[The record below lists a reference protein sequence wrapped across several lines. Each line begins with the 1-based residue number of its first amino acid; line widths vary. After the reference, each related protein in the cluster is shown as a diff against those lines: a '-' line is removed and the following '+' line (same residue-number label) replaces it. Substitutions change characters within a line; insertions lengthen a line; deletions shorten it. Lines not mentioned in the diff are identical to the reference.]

1 MNSHFSL
8 EQLLSLVDIKPYVLR
23 FWETEF
29 DGIQPELDQN
39 GGSFYSQKNI
49 DKILLIKKY
58 LFEDKLSIVQ
68 AKQEL
73 SKNQTNTFSQA
84 IVEPIVAPPLF
95 SEEEKKE
102 EMTSQPYKPNLQ
114 ELKMNLENSIKI
126 VQKLRSTLCNI

>member
-8 EQLLSLVDIKPYVLR
+8 EQLLSLVDVKPYVLR

-73 SKNQTNTFSQA
+73 SKNQTNTFSQTV
-84 IVEPIVAPPLF
+84 VEPIVAPPLF
-95 SEEEKKE
+95 
-102 EMTSQPYKPNLQ
+102 
-114 ELKMNLENSIKI
+114 
-126 VQKLRSTLCNI
+126 

>member
-8 EQLLSLVDIKPYVLR
+8 EQLLSLVDVKPYVLR

-73 SKNQTNTFSQA
+73 SKNQTNTFSQTV
-84 IVEPIVAPPLF
+84 VEPIVAPPLF

-102 EMTSQPYKPNLQ
+102 EMTSQPYKPDLQ

>member
-73 SKNQTNTFSQA
+73 SKNQTHTLSQT
-84 IVEPIVAPPLF
+84 IVEPIIAPPSF
-95 SEEEKKE
+95 KKE
-102 EMTSQPYKPNLQ
+102 EEVTPQPYKPNLQ

-126 VQKLRSTLCNI
+126 VQKLRSALCNI